1 MTSFIPYLER
11 FKQDQWG
18 ILDVLIANSSPIDLT
33 RLAVSD
39 AKDAHE
45 FILNYGYDL
54 NHPDDAEDLA
64 KIKAEALDFIQT
76 YFLNALNQ
84 GNEYMPLHIPDVIRN
99 TGVADLLI
107 LASKHP
113 RSLLQRWAC
122 ATLRVM
128 HTLSHIVNDLSA
140 NFFTSIQEQIL
151 TPYYHQ
157 LQIVG
162 DQIMLGQSSDFHIP
176 LVDFQVKAGKDRDSA
191 LLKLLHKRE
200 NVAAD
205 LFDRMGVRF
214 VTRDR
219 LDALL
224 VLKFL
229 REKHLVT
236 FPNVKPSRSVNTL
249 INLEKFKQSFKQIYK
264 RYEDGSLSL
273 AELEQVLRDDAQY
286 RDTLTSR
293 QIHHLFNRNPHTSK
307 QYRSIQ
313 FTVRHLVRVTSPLA
327 PFMEFVQ
334 PETLPNRRLQREFK
348 TVRPY
353 YRFFFPYEVQIVD
366 EATHRNNIEGQASHE
381 TYKLRQLMTARQR
394 VLGSLLKPLQRNFS
408 PAETVGAARDN

>member
-11 FKQDQWG
+11 LKRDQWG

-33 RLAVSD
+33 RLAVED
-39 AKDAHE
+39 ARDAHE

-76 YFLNALNQ
+76 YFLDGL
-84 GNEYMPLHIPDVIRN
+84 GNEAYAPLQIPEQIRN
-99 TGVADLLI
+99 TGVAELLI

-113 RSLLQRWAC
+113 RSLIQRWAC

-140 NFFTSIQEQIL
+140 NFFTAIQEQIL
-151 TPYYHQ
+151 TPYYQQ

-162 DQIMLGQSSDFHIP
+162 DQIILGKASDFHIP

-264 RYEDGSLSL
+264 RYEEGKMSLK
-273 AELEQVLRDDAQY
+273 ELEQSLRDDAQN

-313 FTVRHLVRVTSPLA
+313 FTVRHLVRVASPLA
-327 PFMEFVQ
+327 PFMEYVQ
-334 PETLPNRRLQREFK
+334 EEALPNRRLLREFK

-366 EATHRNNIEGQASHE
+366 AATHQNNIEGQASHE
-381 TYKLRQLMTARQR
+381 TYKLRQLLTARQR
-394 VLGSLLKPLQRNFS
+394 VLGSLLKPLSNKA
-408 PAETVGAARDN
+408 PLPEAVGASS

>member
-11 FKQDQWG
+11 LKRDQWG

-33 RLAVSD
+33 RLAVAD
-39 AKDAHE
+39 AQDAHE

-64 KIKAEALDFIQT
+64 KIKTEALDFIQT
-76 YFLNALNQ
+76 YFLDGL
-84 GNEYMPLHIPDVIRN
+84 GNDAYAPLQIPDVIRKS
-99 TGVADLLI
+99 GVVNLLI

-113 RSLLQRWAC
+113 RSLVQRWAC

-140 NFFTSIQEQIL
+140 NFFTAIQEQIL
-151 TPYYHQ
+151 TPYYQQ

-162 DQIMLGQSSDFHIP
+162 DQIILGKASDFHIP

-249 INLEKFKQSFKQIYK
+249 LNLEKFKQSFKQIFK
-264 RYEDGSLSL
+264 RYEEGKMSLE
-273 AELEQVLRDDAQY
+273 ELEQSLRDDAQN

-313 FTVRHLVRVTSPLA
+313 FTVRHLVRVASPLA
-327 PFMEFVQ
+327 PFMEYVQ
-334 PETLPNRRLQREFK
+334 EDALPNRRLQREFK

-366 EATHRNNIEGQASHE
+366 AATHQNNLQGQASHE
-381 TYKLRQLMTARQR
+381 TYKLRQLLTARQR
-394 VLGSLLKPLQRNFS
+394 VLGSLLKPLS
-408 PAETVGAARDN
+408 GKTPTPETVGVGP